1 MPGWL
6 SNISERSCRV
16 DRLEESL
23 KHAQTVYVVLD
34 QRRSPEQCRSL
45 LSLSGK
51 RDFLGLFAGTPLSPL
66 LEASPWLLD
75 IDVGSEAW
83 RYAEKLCQQ
92 RLGWVC
98 QPQVEQTLQ
107 TVANHL
113 RSLFVM
119 DDSHGG
125 KSLINLQQP
134 AVWTALLASAPANTY
149 SHWSSPLNRLAT
161 STPQGQ
167 WLIWQAEEPT
177 SPAPDHW
184 QLTADMEAALKE
196 SQQAWWMSEHTKEM
210 LSTLPDQWIKRI
222 SKCTQYGITKGRHL
236 ARLLPAI
243 QQADEGSWQRI
254 EDTLSVPRLSA
265 KQRMAEVEKTYD
277 NR

>member
-6 SNISERSCRV
+6 NQLTERCRLADNLSELADGRRGF
-16 DRLEESL
+16 
-23 KHAQTVYVVLD
+23 VVLD
-34 QRRSPEQCRSL
+34 QRRSPEQCRPVL
-45 LSLSGK
+45 GLPGK
-51 RDFLGLFAGTPLSPL
+51 RDFVTLFAGTPLSPL

-75 IDVGSEAW
+75 IEVGSQAW
-83 RYAEKLCQQ
+83 HYAEKLCQQ
-92 RLGWVC
+92 RLGWVLR
-98 QPQVEQTLQ
+98 PQTEQTLQ

-113 RSLFVM
+113 RPLFVM

-134 AVWTALLASAPANTY
+134 AVLTALLASAPASVY
-149 SHWSSPLNRLAT
+149 SHWLNPLDRVAT
-161 STPQGQ
+161 PTPQGQ
-167 WLIWQAEEPT
+167 WFIWQADAPT
-177 SPAPDHW
+177 SPAPEQW
-184 QLTADMEAALKE
+184 QLTANIEAALKE
-196 SQQAWWMSEHTKEM
+196 SQHAWWLSEHTKEM
-210 LSTLPDQWIKRI
+210 LSTLPDQWVKRI

-243 QQADEGSWQRI
+243 QQADEDSWQRI

-265 KQRMAEVEKTYD
+265 KQRMTEVEKVYD